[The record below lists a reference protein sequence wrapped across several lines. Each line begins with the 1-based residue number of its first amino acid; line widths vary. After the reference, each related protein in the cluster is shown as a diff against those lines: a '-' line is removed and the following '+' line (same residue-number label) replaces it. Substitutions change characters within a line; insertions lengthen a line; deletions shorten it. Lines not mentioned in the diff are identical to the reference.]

1 MNGPEAHQSL
11 PPELQRATPRP
22 VRLTTAGMLLLA
34 GALLCVPEAV
44 VFGAWLHEEA
54 RRANAEAHQRLR
66 ATAVAEGVVTSVRG
80 AGKRSPVIVY
90 EFFVEGRKY
99 AGRYRPGRG
108 KGTGYR
114 PGTAVRIAYVPEN
127 PNANWPVHYWPAGLP
142 VWVAPAVAASLVAVA
157 GGLLL
162 LLRSQRRLLEEG
174 RATVGVVT
182 RVDKV
187 RGKRMHY
194 RVHYEFRLP
203 SGAVR
208 TGRDVTTKDPPAP
221 GDRVIV
227 IYDPENPRRQHR
239 YPLPLVCVATD

>member
-1 MNGPEAHQSL
+1 MNGWDERAQL
-11 PPELQRATPRP
+11 PPELQRAVPRP
-22 VRLTTAGMLLLA
+22 VRLTTAGMLLLV

-44 VFGAWLHEEA
+44 VFGAWLHEQA
-54 RRANAEAHQRLR
+54 RRANAEAQQRLR
-66 ATAVAEGVVTSVRG
+66 ATALAEGVVTSLRG
-80 AGKRSPVIVY
+80 ASKGSPVIVY
-90 EFFVEGRKY
+90 EFFVEGRRY
-99 AGRYRPGRG
+99 AGTYRPGRG
-108 KGTGYR
+108 RGTGYR
-114 PGTAVRIAYVPEN
+114 PGSTLTIAYVPEN
-127 PNANWPVHYWPAGLP
+127 PNANWPADYWPARLSA
-142 VWVAPAVAASLVAVA
+142 WVAPAVAASLVAVA
-157 GGLLL
+157 AGLLL
-162 LLRSQRRLLEEG
+162 LLRSQRRLLEDG

-208 TGRDVTTKDPPAP
+208 TGRDITKKDPPAP

-227 IYDPENPRRQHR
+227 MYDPENPRRQHR